1 MKAMDKE
8 VMINRK
14 KSILE
19 KQKGKRLPEAA
30 ARFFVAEVIKKDGK
44 LSFKHFQPI
53 KLLGAGDTG
62 SVHLV
67 ELRDTTRLFAMKA
80 MDKEKGQ
87 RLPEAAARFFVAEV
101 LLALEYLH
109 CQGVVYRD
117 LKPENVRGVP

>member
-80 MDKEKGQ
+80 MDKEVMINRNKRASACQ
-87 RLPEAAARFFVAEV
+87 RLLRASLWPRCCWRWSTCTAKAWCTVT
-101 LLALEYLH
+101 
-109 CQGVVYRD
+109 
-117 LKPENVRGVP
+117 